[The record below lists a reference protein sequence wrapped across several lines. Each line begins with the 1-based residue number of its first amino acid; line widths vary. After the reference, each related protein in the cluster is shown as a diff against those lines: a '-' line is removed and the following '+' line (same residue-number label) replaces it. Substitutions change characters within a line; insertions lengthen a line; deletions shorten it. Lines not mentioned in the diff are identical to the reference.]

1 MHRSP
6 FRHRPGAGGRSWLRL
21 RAARPPEQRLWML
34 LRMLRYAARNGGKPC
49 GGSPRAGSRGARML
63 RKHGAA
69 ARRRAR
75 AGRLRLRVQPLGF
88 RFLFL
93 RRRPA
98 GRYPLVALPSLPLLL
113 KRRKSNSP
121 GARPPLRAPGLFSM
135 CRHKRATA
143 NRRVRRFAV
152 IPGWSG
158 RSNNWQACRSKRPQ
172 RLPCIERP
180 TERSHIV
187 FRRSGYAGAW
197 RGCADPA
204 ESVWPAAFVLLGTRG
219 CFSRYF

>member
-1 MHRSP
+1 MQRETAVS
-6 FRHRPGAGGRSWLRL
+6 RAEDRREQEA
-21 RAARPPEQRLWML
+21 AARECCENMARQRAEE
-34 LRMLRYAARNGGKPC
+34 RAQAA
-49 GGSPRAGSRGARML
+49 A
-63 RKHGAA
+63 GAA
-69 ARRRAR
+69 A
-75 AGRLRLRVQPLGF
+75 GF

-93 RRRPA
+93 RRRP
-98 GRYPLVALPSLPLLL
+98 GRALPLVALPSLPLLL

-204 ESVWPAAFVLLGTRG
+204 ESVWPAAFVLLGTGG
-219 CFSRYF
+219 CFSPYF